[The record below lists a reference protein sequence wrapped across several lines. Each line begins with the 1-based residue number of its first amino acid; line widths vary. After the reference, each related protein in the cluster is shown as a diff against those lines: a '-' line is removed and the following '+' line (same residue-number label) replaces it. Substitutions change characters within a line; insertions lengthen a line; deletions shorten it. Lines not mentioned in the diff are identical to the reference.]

1 MSHSLN
7 RTTCEAAF
15 RRLDDFLDR
24 RLPHAEMHL
33 IEEHLEICAACAR
46 EFTFEASVLTEVRQK
61 LRQLSVPP
69 DLMAR
74 IAAQI
79 RAAGEGGRD
88 VVALWGGV
96 VDSFRVGVAEV
107 GAVVVVGGWVVVA
120 EGLDEAGLDVV
131 GRSPPGGP
139 PPQAASTA
147 AQVTSTSVPRRAAVN
162 AARRWRGTPGRR
174 GRPGGSRCSPRR

>member
-7 RTTCEAAF
+7 RTTCEEAF

-46 EFTFEASVLTEVRQK
+46 EFTFEASVLTGVRRK

-69 DLMAR
+69 DLVAR

-79 RAAGEGGRD
+79 RAAGE
-88 VVALWGGV
+88 
-96 VDSFRVGVAEV
+96 
-107 GAVVVVGGWVVVA
+107 
-120 EGLDEAGLDVV
+120 AG
-131 GRSPPGGP
+131 
-139 PPQAASTA
+139 
-147 AQVTSTSVPRRAAVN
+147 PR
-162 AARRWRGTPGRR
+162 
-174 GRPGGSRCSPRR
+174 